1 MKNPMATRKKI
12 IYIQG
17 KALGIL
23 GLQQYSTTGWDCNNF
38 LQNNFLT
45 LNPNAWKDICIRK
58 NNS

>member
-1 MKNPMATRKKI
+1 MAMRKKI